1 MDNIRQIVCK
11 RHRIRPFL
19 KLLDEPNAACY
30 VYTYDDVQQEQSNN
44 WITIHCRSL
53 CMHDHLITA
62 FLVVR
67 PAG

>member
-1 MDNIRQIVCK
+1 MN
-11 RHRIRPFL
+11 P
-19 KLLDEPNAACY
+19 
-30 VYTYDDVQQEQSNN
+30 VQPVISTRTTTVQKEQSNN

-53 CMHDHLITA
+53 CMHDCLVAA

>member
-1 MDNIRQIVCK
+1 MNPMQPVTS
-11 RHRIRPFL
+11 PFR
-19 KLLDEPNAACY
+19 
-30 VYTYDDVQQEQSNN
+30 TTVQQEKSNN

-53 CMHDHLITA
+53 CMHDCLVTV